1 MYLVRHQEH
10 YIRRAEL
17 YAQWVY
23 YVCLFFACDWLMCEE
38 VFWDDKSD
46 KNEIDEVVSALTRPL
61 AWAAQA
67 SSLHPDFVNW
77 CGGKWSSSVF
87 KILVVVTWPPNS
99 LEDRITHQ
107 PCPPQYALRM
117 HTDRIRGNKILWH
130 DPIWHENEFNLF
142 SSNNYFPWKIVLA
155 SVSS

>member
-107 PCPPQYALRM
+107 PCPPLVYALMLLEESSLAAPPPYWMNFYTNYLVVASKAR
-117 HTDRIRGNKILWH
+117 H
-130 DPIWHENEFNLF
+130 DSKLC
-142 SSNNYFPWKIVLA
+142 LA
-155 SVSS
+155 